1 MSHKKFSSTRSLNC
15 REDFVVNNGDGSNSA
30 AAKTGAS
37 NNLLK
42 RNSFGSAPV
51 KRQHTI
57 RGKILLPIL
66 SYVKCFFSLVLIF
79 LDNWC
84 SCFNI
89 PYRLEQSELV
99 LILVFTFD
107 GSTIQELVLLSQ
119 LEMSFL
125 LLPLISQE
133 GVMDKSSLFND
144 AYSAR
149 TSDAL
154 PKTNTLS
161 INIYN

>member
-1 MSHKKFSSTRSLNC
+1 MVERSKSFSNSYKISGGHPTKLEMSHKKFSSTRSLNC

-79 LDNWC
+79 WIIGAAVLT
-84 SCFNI
+84 
-89 PYRLEQSELV
+89 YRIDSNRA
-99 LILVFTFD
+99 
-107 GSTIQELVLLSQ
+107 
-119 LEMSFL
+119 
-125 LLPLISQE
+125 
-133 GVMDKSSLFND
+133 SS
-144 AYSAR
+144 Y
-149 TSDAL
+149 
-154 PKTNTLS
+154 
-161 INIYN
+161 